1 MQQYIVDSENER
13 TENREKTPQ
22 PPASTDSDFTADL
35 QFNEFHRIIQEE
47 LTFWHRS
54 FTFKF

>member
-1 MQQYIVDSENER
+1 VDKIEH
-13 TENREKTPQ
+13 
-22 PPASTDSDFTADL
+22 DADML
-35 QFNEFHRIIQEE
+35 EAK